1 MHGTRSIQKLIE
13 NTTIPSH
20 IQILVKSL
28 NLQVCKLIK
37 DLNGNH
43 VIQKCLAK
51 LSRNQNQFIYDAV
64 SRQCISVAT
73 HRHGCCV
80 LQRCLDYAV
89 ETQRVQ
95 LVKVVSHNA
104 LVLVQVKN

>member
-1 MHGTRSIQKLIE
+1 M
-13 NTTIPSH
+13 
-20 IQILVKSL
+20 
-28 NLQVCKLIK
+28 
-37 DLNGNH
+37 
-43 VIQKCLAK
+43 IQKCLAK

-80 LQRCLDYAV
+80 LQRCLDHAV

-95 LVKVVSHNA
+95 LVKMVSHNA
-104 LVLVQVKN
+104 LVLVQVKIWFVDFCRIRLGIMLYSISLIWMMLFAVRW